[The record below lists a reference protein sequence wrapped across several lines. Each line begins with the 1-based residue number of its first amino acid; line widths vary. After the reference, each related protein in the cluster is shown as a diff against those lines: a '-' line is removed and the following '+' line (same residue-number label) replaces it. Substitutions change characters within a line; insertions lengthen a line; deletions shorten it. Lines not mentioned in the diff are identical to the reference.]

1 MSAAAPASPNNTFY
15 CERLPVVFPFHLC
28 VGATLSSS
36 GLLICTF
43 LVWVGIKECFF
54 NVHKCVSYTF
64 ASIVAVLVMVS
75 VVLLSALA
83 IFSLYASVMV
93 FENFSSISAY
103 RCNLGFLVMYYWAF
117 TEIVIMLFLFVL
129 GVIVAIVAVFCGIV
143 VWLT

>member
-1 MSAAAPASPNNTFY
+1 
-15 CERLPVVFPFHLC
+15 VVSHT
-28 VGATLSSS
+28 VRSSDVDEQNS
-36 GLLICTF
+36 WF
-43 LVWVGIKECFF
+43 LQL
-54 NVHKCVSYTF
+54 HQT
-64 ASIVAVLVMVS
+64 VA
-75 VVLLSALA
+75 
-83 IFSLYASVMV
+83 ASVMV

>member
-1 MSAAAPASPNNTFY
+1 MG
-15 CERLPVVFPFHLC
+15 V
-28 VGATLSSS
+28 TLSSS

-54 NVHKCVSYTF
+54 NVRKCVSYTF
-64 ASIVAVLVMVS
+64 ASIIAVLVMVS
-75 VVLLSALA
+75 VVLLLA
-83 IFSLYASVMV
+83 VATFSLYASVMV

-103 RCNLGFLVMYYWAF
+103 HCNLGFLVMYYWAF
-117 TEIVIMLFLFVL
+117 TEIVIMLLLIVL